1 MNNYTYLLIGG
12 NGFIGTNII
21 YKLLEMEREVYCI
34 DNYDS
39 NTRDIQNENFKSYID
54 DLTDTELLKD
64 LVDKSD
70 IIIYLASNSNVRN
83 SSKESLIELDN
94 IECFINTLEI
104 IKDYPDKKVI
114 YASSGGTVYGE
125 PEKIPVSENHSLLPI
140 SPYGI
145 GKVTMESFLKYY
157 STKYGIKYVIC
168 RYSNPYGKYQSPFS
182 GVGVINKILYDYHSN
197 NETSI
202 VGNPDASIRDYIH
215 ISDLVDA
222 TLAVSENKKAE
233 NIVFNVGSGIGS
245 SLSEIIDAIEYVLGD
260 NLKLNRE
267 NFGIENVSK
276 IVLDISRIKD
286 YVNWSPRVTLKE
298 GIILNNEWV
307 KQIINK
313 ED

>member
-54 DLTDTELLKD
+54 DLTDTGLLKD

-215 ISDLVDA
+215 ISDLVEA

-233 NIVFNVGSGIGS
+233 NTVFNVGSGIGR
-245 SLSEIIDAIEYVLGD
+245 SLSEIIDAIEDVLGD

-276 IVLDISRIKD
+276 IVLDINQIKD

-298 GIILNNEWV
+298 GIVLNNEWV